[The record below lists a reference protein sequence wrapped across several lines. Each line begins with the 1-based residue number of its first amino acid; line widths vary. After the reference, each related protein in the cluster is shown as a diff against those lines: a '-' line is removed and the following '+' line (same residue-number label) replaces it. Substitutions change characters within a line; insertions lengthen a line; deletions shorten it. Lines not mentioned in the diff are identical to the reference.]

1 MFNTQA
7 VVLKMLL
14 LSKDKTAALNAFDR
28 LRKHFFSDTFTSIY
42 TAVQS
47 YYTKHSEMPSLD
59 SLMLEA
65 SRNARL
71 SQALAVLSN
80 TKMPDAELDLAIS
93 ILEDEFTQN
102 EALRLISDDLLVDL
116 IHLDKGEIIN
126 RMSSIAIKLEEK
138 VTASDRIYNA
148 NQLKVFSNAQI
159 QQLKLIPLGLSNTWD
174 NIIGGVA
181 RSEVIF
187 IGGYRGTGKS
197 VVCSNMQINQYAQGY
212 IAPYFT
218 IEMKAEE
225 VFQRNLAIM
234 AEVNALSI
242 RNQSL
247 TGSDL
252 IKLARTRAAMFH
264 GGAQFLTEYMGKYT
278 VENMSHFD
286 DMENELNSRFNL
298 ITDMVIIHDRELTTA
313 SVDVQIANLKAKYAD
328 KLTLGIIDYL
338 NQVKLEGTTDMYD
351 WKDQMTVAKQL
362 KNCAGKHDVG
372 LAVPI
377 QVDKT
382 GQTRLSQGIMDAC
395 DIAINLNAAKADN
408 GKGAI
413 IFECTKARSLPE
425 MTFSPA
431 MNWNTLKIDAT
442 QNLTDEDI
450 EQMQAKLV
458 IEKEKPKAKKKPKE
472 PTEKSNDSEARDL
485 NL

>member
-1 MFNTQA
+1 
-7 VVLKMLL
+7 MLL
-14 LSKDKTAALNAFDR
+14 QAKDKDAALNAFTR
-28 LRKHFFSDTFTSIY
+28 LRKHFFSDSFASIY

-47 YYTKHSEMPSLD
+47 YYTKHSAMPSLD
-59 SLMLEA
+59 ALMLEA
-65 SRNARL
+65 NRNGRL
-71 SQALAVLSN
+71 SHALAVLSN
-80 TKMPDAELDLAIS
+80 TRMPDAELALAIN

-102 EALRLISDDLLVDL
+102 EALRLISEDLLLDL
-116 IHLDKGEIIN
+116 TMLDKGEIIN
-126 RMSSIAIKLEEK
+126 RMSAIAIKLEEK
-138 VTASDRIYNA
+138 VTASDRVYNA
-148 NQLKVFSNAQI
+148 NQLKVFSNAQV

-181 RSEVIF
+181 RSEVIL

-197 VVCSNMQINQYAQGY
+197 VVCSNMQVNQYVQGF
-212 IAPYFT
+212 IAPYFS

-234 AEVNALSI
+234 AQVDALPI

-247 TGSDL
+247 TGSGL
-252 IKLARTRAAMFH
+252 LKLARTRASMFH
-264 GGAQFLTEYMGKYT
+264 GGIEFLNDYMKQYT

-286 DMENELNSRFNL
+286 DMENELNSRFDL
-298 ITDMVIIHDRELTTA
+298 VTDMVIIHDRELTTA
-313 SVDVQIANLKAKYAD
+313 SIDVQISNLKAKYQD
-328 KLTLGIIDYL
+328 KLTLGIVDYL
-338 NQVKLEGTTDMYD
+338 NQVKLEGTQDMYD

-362 KNCAGKHDVG
+362 KNCAGKHDIG

-382 GQTRLSQGIMDAC
+382 GQTRLSQGILDAC
-395 DIAINLNAAKADN
+395 DISINLNAAKADN

-425 MTFSPA
+425 MTFAPA

-442 QNLTDEDI
+442 QNLTYEDI
-450 EQMQAKLV
+450 EEMQAKLV
-458 IEKEKPKAKKKPKE
+458 IDREKPKAIKKKPKE
-472 PTEKSNDSEARDL
+472 SSTNVDDSEARDL
-485 NL
+485 NI